1 MRYQMVIQG
10 DSRSIADYDAML
22 ALEEKIEQRLG
33 QGDIVDAHDAGTGE
47 WNIFLQVSDPQST
60 FANLATILQT
70 NGGLR
75 VGFRE
80 LGDSEYLPMFPPGLA
95 GFRVR

>member
-1 MRYQMVIQG
+1 MRYQMVVQG

-22 ALEEKIEQRLG
+22 VLEEKIEQRLG
-33 QGDIVDAHDAGTGE
+33 QGDIVDGHDAGTGE
-47 WNIFLQVSDPQST
+47 WNIFLHLSDPQSA
-60 FANLATILQT
+60 FANLAGILQT
-70 NGGLR
+70 TRGVR